1 MADFG
6 PLEFRNAL
14 KNVRSNDESDTKDF
28 GSGNNSKDTRQ
39 AESPLNTNFENFIE
53 TKQGSGCS
61 S

>member
-6 PLEFRNAL
+6 SMEFRNAAL
-14 KNVRSNDESDTKDF
+14 KNVRSNDESDTK
-28 GSGNNSKDTRQ
+28 SGNNSKDTRQ